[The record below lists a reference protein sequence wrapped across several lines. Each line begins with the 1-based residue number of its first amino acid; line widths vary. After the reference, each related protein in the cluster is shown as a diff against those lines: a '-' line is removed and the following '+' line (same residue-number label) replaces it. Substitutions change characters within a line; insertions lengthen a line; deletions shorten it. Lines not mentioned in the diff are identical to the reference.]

1 MVAPQN
7 QPRRVSPAGTVT
19 SVKVPLRLFLYRRL
33 VVTGGAPSHRVPV
46 STRISSQPSLSP
58 RRGGPGRDVA
68 STRSLRYPGRCL
80 AARARADGPPRSER
94 QSPRQGSG
102 AALPGTCGTSAT
114 NMLPCS
120 TPMVDTG
127 VFNSTSYRNGTQYMG
142 RIDKYF
148 GKDRIYGT
156 IYKTRLDSGGGA
168 VRPAF
173 LATNCPRTTPHT
185 RAPAYGRRGCGSVP
199 RKAARPHLPHVLRRC
214 DAGSSVRTGHE

>member
-80 AARARADGPPRSER
+80 AARARADGLARSDR
-94 QSPRQGSG
+94 HSPRQGSG
-102 AALPGTCGTSAT
+102 AALPEIGRAHDGTPVT
-114 NMLPCS
+114 L
-120 TPMVDTG
+120 
-127 VFNSTSYRNGTQYMG
+127 
-142 RIDKYF
+142 
-148 GKDRIYGT
+148 
-156 IYKTRLDSGGGA
+156 
-168 VRPAF
+168 
-173 LATNCPRTTPHT
+173 
-185 RAPAYGRRGCGSVP
+185 
-199 RKAARPHLPHVLRRC
+199 
-214 DAGSSVRTGHE
+214 